1 MPFVFPADILYDM
14 AMIPTRPRF
23 RFSRISHF
31 LAGLALVVSPVCA
44 LSQAAGAPAAATAP
58 ANTPAST
65 PAAGGSTPSPGLAAG
80 AVMVGELATVPAPNL
95 TARAWLTLDVN
106 SGQLIAAQNPDEKV
120 EPASLTKIMTAYLV
134 FEAIEDGR
142 LALDQTVN
150 VSEKAWKTEGSR
162 MFIKPNTQVSVN
174 DLLQGLI
181 VQSGNDATVALA
193 EAVAGSESA
202 FAALMNEEAAKQGL
216 KDTHFVNSTG
226 LPDPAHLT
234 TVRDLAIMAKNIV
247 ARHPQYLHYY
257 SQKEYTYNN
266 IKQNNRNRLLW
277 TDPTVDGLKTGHTSS
292 AGYCLIATALRD
304 GRRVVSVI
312 VGASSDSARIE
323 NSLKLLNWSFQ
334 NFDTIKLFDN
344 TQPAVNARV
353 WEGQAETVGLGG
365 LAPMWVTVPR
375 GKGPEIKP
383 VAQYTQP
390 LVAPLRK
397 GAKVGTVSLSLDGK
411 VLRQEPLYIL
421 QDVQEAGFFGRMY
434 DKVRLLFEQ

>member
-1 MPFVFPADILYDM
+1 MP
-14 AMIPTRPRF
+14 
-23 RFSRISHF
+23 
-31 LAGLALVVSPVCA
+31 AGS
-44 LSQAAGAPAAATAP
+44 S
-58 ANTPAST
+58 
-65 PAAGGSTPSPGLAAG
+65 GGLSPGLAEG

-120 EPASLTKIMTAYLV
+120 EPASLTKLMTAYLV

-150 VSEKAWKTEGSR
+150 ISEKAWKTEGSR
-162 MFIKPNTQVSVN
+162 MFVKPNTQVSVS

-193 EAVAGSESA
+193 EAVAGSEAA
-202 FAALMNEEAAKQGL
+202 FVALMNEEAAKQGL

-234 TVRDLAIMAKNIV
+234 TVRDLAIMAKNV
-247 ARHPQYLHYY
+247 LTKHPQHLHYY

-292 AGYCLIATALRD
+292 AGYCLVATALRD
-304 GRRVVSVI
+304 GRRVLSVI

-344 TQPAVNARV
+344 TQPAVKARV

-375 GKGPEIKP
+375 GKGPEVKP

-397 GAKVGTVSLSLDGK
+397 GAKVGAVSLSLDGK

-421 QDVQEAGFFGRMY
+421 EDVQEAGFFGRMY

>member
-1 MPFVFPADILYDM
+1 MP
-14 AMIPTRPRF
+14 
-23 RFSRISHF
+23 
-31 LAGLALVVSPVCA
+31 AGSSGNL
-44 LSQAAGAPAAATAP
+44 
-58 ANTPAST
+58 
-65 PAAGGSTPSPGLAAG
+65 SPGLAEG

-95 TARAWLTLDVN
+95 TARAWLTLDAN
-106 SGQLIAAQNPDEKV
+106 SGQVIAAQNPDEKV
-120 EPASLTKIMTAYLV
+120 EPASLTKLMTAYLV
-134 FEAIEDGR
+134 FEAIEEGR

-150 VSEKAWKTEGSR
+150 ISEKAWKTEGSR
-162 MFIKPNTQVSVN
+162 MFVKPNTQVSVS

-193 EAVAGSESA
+193 EAVAGSEAA

-247 ARHPQYLHYY
+247 TKHPQHLHYY

-277 TDPTVDGLKTGHTSS
+277 SDPTVDGLKTGHTSS

-375 GKGPEIKP
+375 GKGPEVKP

-421 QDVQEAGFFGRMY
+421 EDVPEAGFFGRMY